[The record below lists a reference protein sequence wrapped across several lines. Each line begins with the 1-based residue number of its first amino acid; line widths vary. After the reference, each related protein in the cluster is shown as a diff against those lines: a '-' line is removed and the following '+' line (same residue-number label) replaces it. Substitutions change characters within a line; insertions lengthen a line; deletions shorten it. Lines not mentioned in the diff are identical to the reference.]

1 MDLSFENYNDG
12 GLPQRG
18 FDSLREIFGRHLA
31 AAQGGMA
38 FCVYRAGE
46 PLARFYGGSTTRR
59 PDPSAEVEEA
69 WSPKTMAVMFS
80 GTKGVVATLAAMLV
94 DRGLLDVRKPV
105 TEYWPEFGAGGKEA
119 VTVAQ
124 LLSHTVGLPYVNPEP
139 GGDDPQL
146 DNAANARAL
155 AAQTPLWEPGSKVAY
170 HASTYGYLM
179 TEVFRRS
186 TGKRVGQLIAELI
199 REPLGLEIHL
209 GLPEEL
215 DPRVATV
222 FRSDSYAVSTFL
234 QDPERRKVVERM
246 YRNLMDPEKD
256 PFNSVGMHR
265 GELSAGGGIGT
276 ADAMANLYSLL
287 VDTAAGGVVSR
298 AALADATTTW
308 SEGVDAIND
317 RPLRFGLGY
326 ELADPI
332 GTYGPVAPAFGHS
345 GAGGGLHGAWPGKN
359 VGFSFL
365 TNEML
370 AENQDRR
377 AKDLLSE
384 LAKLV

>member
-1 MDLSFENYNDG
+1 MDPSFENYNDG
-12 GLPQRG
+12 GLTQRA
-18 FDSLREIFGRHLA
+18 FDGLGEVFGRHLA

-46 PLARFYGGSTTRR
+46 PLVRFYGGSTTRR

-94 DRGLLDVRKPV
+94 DRGLLNVRKPV

-124 LLSHTVGLPYVNPEP
+124 LLSHTVGLPYVDPEP
-139 GGDDPQL
+139 EGADPQL

-155 AAQTPLWEPGSKVAY
+155 AAQTPLWGPGSKVAY

-256 PFNSVGMHR
+256 PFNSVGMRR
-265 GELSAGGGIGT
+265 GEFSAGGGIGT
-276 ADAMANLYSLL
+276 ADAMANLYSRLA
-287 VDTAAGGVVSR
+287 DPAGGVVSP

-326 ELADPI
+326 ELADLI
-332 GTYGPVAPAFGHS
+332 GTYGPVTPAFGHS

-377 AKDLLSE
+377 AKDLLAE

>member
-1 MDLSFENYNDG
+1 VDPTFENYNDG
-12 GLPQRG
+12 GLPQKG
-18 FDSLREIFGRHLA
+18 FASLREVFARHLA
-31 AAQGGMA
+31 ASQGGMA
-38 FCVYRAGE
+38 FCVYRSGE

-59 PDPSAEVEEA
+59 TAPSADMEEA

-94 DRGLLDVRKPV
+94 DRGLLDVRQPV
-105 TEYWPEFGAGGKEA
+105 AEYWPEFAAGGKEG

-124 LLSHTVGLPYVNPEP
+124 LLSHTVGLPYVDPEP
-139 GGDDPQL
+139 EGENPQL
-146 DNAANARAL
+146 DNAGNARAL

-170 HASTYGYLM
+170 HAATYGYLM
-179 TEVFRRS
+179 TEVFRRA
-186 TGKRVGQLIAELI
+186 TGKPVGQLIAELI

-215 DPRVATV
+215 DPRVATI

-234 QDPERRKVVERM
+234 QDPERRKIVERM
-246 YRNLMDPEKD
+246 YRNLLDPDKD
-256 PFNSVGMHR
+256 PFNSVGMRR
-265 GELSAGGGIGT
+265 GEMSAGGGIGT
-276 ADAMANLYSLL
+276 ADAMACLYSRLA
-287 VDTAAGGVVSR
+287 DPAGGVVSR

-326 ELADPI
+326 ELPDPI

-377 AKDLLSE
+377 TKDLLAE
-384 LAKLV
+384 LARLV

>member
-1 MDLSFENYNDG
+1 MDPSFENHNDG
-12 GLPQRG
+12 GLPQRA
-18 FDSLREIFGRHLA
+18 FDGIREIFDRHLA

-38 FCVYRAGE
+38 FCVYRAGQ
-46 PLARFYGGSTTRR
+46 PLIRFYGGSTTRR

-69 WSPKTMAVMFS
+69 WNPKTMAVMFS

-105 TEYWPEFGAGGKEA
+105 AEYWPEFGAGGKEA

-124 LLSHTVGLPYVNPEP
+124 LLSHTVGLPYVDPEP
-139 GGDDPQL
+139 EGADPQL
-146 DNAANARAL
+146 DNEANARAL
-155 AAQTPLWEPGSKVAY
+155 AAQIPLWEPGSKVAY
-170 HASTYGYLM
+170 HAATYGYLI
-179 TEVFRRS
+179 TEVFRRA
-186 TGKRVGQLIAELI
+186 TGKPVGQLITELI

-222 FRSDSYAVSTFL
+222 FRSDNYAVSTFL

-246 YRNLMDPEKD
+246 YRDLMDAEKD
-256 PFNSVGMHR
+256 PFNSVGMRR
-265 GELSAGGGIGT
+265 GEFSAGGGIGT
-276 ADAMANLYSLL
+276 ADAMANLYSRLA
-287 VDTAAGGVVSR
+287 DPAGGVVSR
-298 AALADATTTW
+298 GALADATATW

-377 AKDLLSE
+377 AKDLLAE
-384 LAKLV
+384 LSKLI

>member
-1 MDLSFENYNDG
+1 MDPTFENYNDG
-12 GLPQRG
+12 GLPEKG
-18 FDSLREIFGRHLA
+18 FARLRDIFARHLS

-38 FCVYRAGE
+38 FCVYRSGE

-59 PDPSAEVEEA
+59 TAPSAEVEDV
-69 WSPKTMAVMFS
+69 WSPTTMAVMFS

-105 TEYWPEFGAGGKEA
+105 TEYWPEFAAGGKEG
-119 VTVAQ
+119 VTAAQ
-124 LLSHTVGLPYVNPEP
+124 ILSHTVGLPYVDPEP
-139 GGDDPQL
+139 EGDNPQL

-155 AAQTPLWEPGSKVAY
+155 AAQAPLWEPGSKVAY
-170 HASTYGYLM
+170 HAATYGYLM
-179 TEVFRRS
+179 TEVFRRA
-186 TGKRVGQLIAELI
+186 TGKPVGQLIAELI
-199 REPLGLEIHL
+199 REPFGLEIHL

-215 DPRVATV
+215 DHRVATV
-222 FRSDSYAVSTFL
+222 FRSDSYALSTFL
-234 QDPERRKVVERM
+234 QDSERRKVVERM
-246 YRNLMDPEKD
+246 YRNLVEPDKD
-256 PFNSVGMHR
+256 TFNSVGMRR
-265 GELSAGGGIGT
+265 GQMSAGGGIGT
-276 ADAMANLYSLL
+276 ADAMANLYSRLTNP
-287 VDTAAGGVVSR
+287 VSGVVSR
-298 AALADATTTW
+298 AALADSTTTW

-377 AKDLLSE
+377 AKDLLAE
-384 LAKLV
+384 LATLV

>member
-1 MDLSFENYNDG
+1 VDSTFENYNDG
-12 GLPQRG
+12 GLPQQG
-18 FDSLREIFGRHLA
+18 FDSLREVFARHLA
-31 AAQGGMA
+31 AVQGGMA
-38 FCVYRAGE
+38 FCVYRSGE

-59 PDPSAEVEEA
+59 HDPSAEVEEA

-80 GTKGVVATLAAMLV
+80 GTKGVVATLAAMLA
-94 DRGLLDVRKPV
+94 DRGLLDVRQPV
-105 TEYWPEFGAGGKEA
+105 AEYWTEFAAGGKEA

-124 LLSHTVGLPYVNPEP
+124 LLSHTVGLPYVDPEP
-139 GGDDPQL
+139 EGDNPQL
-146 DNAANARAL
+146 DNAANAQAL

-179 TEVFRRS
+179 TEVFRRA
-186 TGKRVGQLIAELI
+186 TGKPVGQLIAELI

-222 FRSDSYAVSTFL
+222 FRSDGYAISTFL
-234 QDPERRKVVERM
+234 QDPERRKIVERM
-246 YRNLMDPEKD
+246 YRNLVDPDKD
-256 PFNSVGMHR
+256 TFNSVGMRR
-265 GELSAGGGIGT
+265 GEMSAGGGIGT
-276 ADAMANLYSLL
+276 ADAMANLYSRL
-287 VDTAAGGVVSR
+287 VDPAGGVVSR
-298 AALADATTTW
+298 AALADATSTW

-345 GAGGGLHGAWPGKN
+345 GAGGGLHGAWPAKN

-377 AKDLLSE
+377 AKDLLAE
-384 LAKLV
+384 LARLV

>member
-1 MDLSFENYNDG
+1 MDPSFENYNDG
-12 GLPQRG
+12 GLTQRA
-18 FDSLREIFGRHLA
+18 FDGLGEVFGRHLA

-46 PLARFYGGSTTRR
+46 PLVRFYGGSTTRR

-124 LLSHTVGLPYVNPEP
+124 LLSHTVGLPYVDPEP
-139 GGDDPQL
+139 EGADPQL

-155 AAQTPLWEPGSKVAY
+155 AAQTPLWGPGSKVAY

-234 QDPERRKVVERM
+234 QDPERREVVERM

-256 PFNSVGMHR
+256 PFNSVGMRR
-265 GELSAGGGIGT
+265 GEFSAGGGIGT
-276 ADAMANLYSLL
+276 ADAMANLYSRLA
-287 VDTAAGGVVSR
+287 DPAGGVVSP

-332 GTYGPVAPAFGHS
+332 GTYGPVTPAFGHS

-377 AKDLLSE
+377 AKDLLAE

>member
-1 MDLSFENYNDG
+1 MDLDFESHNDG
-12 GLPQRG
+12 GLPPAG
-18 FDSLREIFGRHLA
+18 FASLREVFARHLA

-38 FCVYRAGE
+38 FCVYRSGE
-46 PLARFYGGSTTRR
+46 PLARFYGGSTNRR
-59 PDPSAEVEEA
+59 PAPSAEVEEA

-80 GTKGVVATLAAMLV
+80 GTKGVVATVAAMLV
-94 DRGLLDVRKPV
+94 DRGLLDVRKRV
-105 TEYWPEFGAGGKEA
+105 AEYWPEFAAGGKEA

-124 LLSHTVGLPYVNPEP
+124 LLSHTVGLPYVDPEP
-139 GGDDPQL
+139 EGDDPQL
-146 DNAANARAL
+146 DNAGNTRAL
-155 AAQTPLWEPGSKVAY
+155 AAQTPLWEPGTKVAY
-170 HASTYGYLM
+170 HAATYGYLM
-179 TEVFRRS
+179 TEVFRRA
-186 TGKRVGQLIAELI
+186 TGKPVGQLIAELI
-199 REPLGLEIHL
+199 REPLGLEIYL

-222 FRSDSYAVSTFL
+222 FRSDTYAISTFL
-234 QDPERRKVVERM
+234 QDPERRKIVERM
-246 YRNLMDPEKD
+246 YRNLVDPDRD
-256 PFNSVGMHR
+256 PFNSIGMRR
-265 GELSAGGGIGT
+265 GEMSAGGGIGT
-276 ADAMANLYSLL
+276 ADAMANLYSRLA
-287 VDTAAGGVVSR
+287 DPAGGVVSP

-377 AKDLLSE
+377 AKDLLAE

>member
-1 MDLSFENYNDG
+1 MHLDFESHNDG
-12 GLPQRG
+12 GLPPAG
-18 FDSLREIFGRHLA
+18 FASLQEVFARHLVT
-31 AAQGGMA
+31 AQGGMA

-46 PLARFYGGSTTRR
+46 PLARFYGGSTVRR
-59 PDPSAEVEEA
+59 DDASAEVDEA

-94 DRGLLDVRKPV
+94 DRGQLDVRKRV
-105 TEYWPEFGAGGKEA
+105 AEYWPEFAAGGKEA

-124 LLSHTVGLPYVNPEP
+124 LLSHTVGLPYVDPEP
-139 GGDDPQL
+139 EGDDPQL
-146 DNAANARAL
+146 DNPANARAL
-155 AAQTPLWEPGSKVAY
+155 AAQTPLWEPGTKVAY
-170 HASTYGYLM
+170 HAATYGFLL
-179 TEVFRRS
+179 TEVFRRA
-186 TGKRVGQLIAELI
+186 TGKTVGRLIAELI

-215 DPRVATV
+215 DHRVATV
-222 FRSDSYAVSTFL
+222 FRSDSYAISTYL
-234 QDPERRKVVERM
+234 QDPERRKIVDRM
-246 YRNLMDPEKD
+246 YRNLLAEGKD
-256 PFNSVGMHR
+256 PFNSIGMRR
-265 GELSAGGGIGT
+265 GQMSAGGGIAT
-276 ADAMANLYSLL
+276 ADAMAGLYSRLA
-287 VDTAAGGVVSR
+287 DPAGEVVS
-298 AALADATTTW
+298 AQALADATATW

-317 RPLRFGLGY
+317 RPLRFGLGF

-377 AKDLLSE
+377 AKDLLAE
-384 LAKLV
+384 LARLV

>member
-1 MDLSFENYNDG
+1 VDPAFENHNDG
-12 GLPQRG
+12 GLPQQG
-18 FDSLREIFGRHLA
+18 YASLREIFARHLS

-38 FCVYRAGE
+38 FCVYRSGE

-59 PDPSAEVEEA
+59 LDPSAEVEEV

-80 GTKGVVATLAAMLV
+80 GTKGVVATLTAMLV

-105 TEYWPEFGAGGKEA
+105 AEYWPEFAAGGKEA
-119 VTVAQ
+119 VTVGQ
-124 LLSHTVGLPYVNPEP
+124 LLSHTVGLPYVDPEP
-139 GGDDPQL
+139 EGDDPHL
-146 DNAANARAL
+146 DNVANARAL

-170 HASTYGYLM
+170 HAATFGYLM
-179 TEVFRRS
+179 TEVFCRA
-186 TGKRVGQLIAELI
+186 TGKPVGQLIAELI

-222 FRSDSYAVSTFL
+222 FRSDSYTISTFL
-234 QDPERRKVVERM
+234 EDPERRKVVERM
-246 YRNLMDPEKD
+246 YRNLVTPDED
-256 PFNSVGMHR
+256 PFNSVGMRR
-265 GELSAGGGIGT
+265 GEMSAGGGIGT
-276 ADAMANLYSLL
+276 ADAMANLYSRLA
-287 VDTAAGGVVSR
+287 DPAAGGVVSR

-370 AENQDRR
+370 AENEDRR
-377 AKDLLSE
+377 AKDLLAE